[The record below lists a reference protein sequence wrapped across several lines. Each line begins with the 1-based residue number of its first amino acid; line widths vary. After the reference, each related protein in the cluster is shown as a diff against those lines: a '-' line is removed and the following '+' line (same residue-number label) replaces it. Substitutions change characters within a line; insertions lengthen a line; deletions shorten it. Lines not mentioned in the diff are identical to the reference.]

1 MTYIKRKSQ
10 KQEKRVAEQ
19 LGGKVQIA
27 SGAIWF
33 AKADGRTG
41 TMEAGKFNSGD
52 FLIENKFTDAE
63 KYSLKLTI
71 WDKVAKEALRDN
83 LRMPLLQVDIAN
95 YVQLA
100 IIGINDYKGLEL
112 DKHFNMVGEIEVPK
126 SKSCMLHGDQMSGIF
141 REPNQAYSVRFR
153 ATNQHLVI
161 LDMNELANYID

>member
-1 MTYIKRKSQ
+1 MSYIKRKSQ
-10 KQEKRVAEQ
+10 KQEQRVAEQ
-19 LGGKVQIA
+19 LGGKVQLA

-41 TMEAGKFNSGD
+41 TLEAGQFNSGD
-52 FLIENKFTDAE
+52 FLIENKFTDAG

-71 WDKVAKEALRDN
+71 WDKIAKEALRDN
-83 LRMPLLQVDIAN
+83 LRMPLLQIDIAN

-100 IIGINDYKGLEL
+100 VLDKNDYIGLGLNE
-112 DKHFNMVGEIEVPK
+112 HFRMVGGIINAK

-141 REPNQAYSVRFR
+141 REPNRAYGVEFS